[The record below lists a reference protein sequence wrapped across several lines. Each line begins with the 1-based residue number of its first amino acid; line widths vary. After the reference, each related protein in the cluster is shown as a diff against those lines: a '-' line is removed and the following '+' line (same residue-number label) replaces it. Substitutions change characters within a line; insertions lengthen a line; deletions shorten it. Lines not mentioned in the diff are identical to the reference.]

1 MDILIDLLL
10 STDWKS
16 NSYDSILVIIDHLT
30 KIVYDK
36 LVKVAI
42 NFPRLPK
49 VIIDVMLQHH
59 GLFNSIISKCRTIF
73 MSKFLS
79 WLCYLFGIKK
89 QLSTTFHF
97 QTNGQTT

>member
-1 MDILIDLLL
+1 MDVLIDLLL
-10 STDWKS
+10 STDWKG
-16 NSYDSILVIIDHLT
+16 NSYDSILVIINHLT

-42 NFPRLPK
+42 NSPRLPK

-59 GLFNSIISKCRTIF
+59 GLLNFIISECRTIF

-79 WLCYLFGIKK
+79 WLCYFFGIKK

-97 QTNGQTT
+97 QTNRQTT